1 LTHFTHH
8 IQQTTS
14 SEHKFKE
21 VKSARPT
28 KLKIEYISEDEDA
41 PAAVPTMTEPF
52 MSKDPTKRAKPMA
65 DDLDNNSVQEV
76 SAAVGTKC
84 TQQTTVSYGVP
95 EPRKYFSRSLY

>member
-1 LTHFTHH
+1 MHFTHH

-21 VKSARPT
+21 VKSAHPT
-28 KLKIEYISEDEDA
+28 KLKIEYIFKDEDA

-52 MSKDPTKRAKPMA
+52 MSKNPTKCAKPMA
-65 DDLDNNSVQEV
+65 NNLDYNSVQEV

-84 TQQTTVSYGVP
+84 TQQTTVSYGAP
-95 EPRKYFSRSLY
+95 EPQKYFSQSLC